1 MCAYRLKI
9 AMYECIYVN
18 YSSIIE
24 SFWNRRYNYNCSYR
38 EVFLLKIRL
47 NINDADY
54 EKIEKELHEH
64 GIETDDAADLI
75 LSKVNGFAEK
85 LIVKDKTTNERVV
98 LSCDDIVSF
107 ESYGHLIDV
116 RTKDNVYYVNERL
129 YRIFEQL
136 DKMKFLRISN
146 SVIVSKNQIK
156 KISPTLSMKFIL
168 TLSDNT
174 RVDVTRT
181 YYQSFK
187 ETIGI

>member
-1 MCAYRLKI
+1 M
-9 AMYECIYVN
+9 
-18 YSSIIE
+18 
-24 SFWNRRYNYNCSYR
+24 
-38 EVFLLKIRL
+38 KIRL

-75 LSKVNGFAEK
+75 LSKLNGFTEK
-85 LIVKDKTTNERVV
+85 LIVKDKATNERVV
-98 LSCDDIVSF
+98 LSCDVIVSL
-107 ESYGHLIDV
+107 ESYGHLVDV
-116 RTKDNVYYVNERL
+116 RTKDNIYYVNERL

-168 TLSDNT
+168 TLSDNS

-181 YYQSFK
+181 YYHSFK

>member
-1 MCAYRLKI
+1 M
-9 AMYECIYVN
+9 
-18 YSSIIE
+18 
-24 SFWNRRYNYNCSYR
+24 
-38 EVFLLKIRL
+38 KIRL
-47 NINDADY
+47 NINDTDY
-54 EKIEKELHEH
+54 EYIEKELHEH
-64 GIETDDAADLI
+64 GIETDDAADLV
-75 LSKVNGFAEK
+75 LCKVNGFAEK
-85 LIVKDKTTNERVV
+85 LIVKDKKTNQRVI
-98 LSCDDIVSF
+98 LSCDDIVSI

-116 RTKDNVYYVNERL
+116 RTKDNVYSANERL

-168 TLSDNT
+168 TLSDNS

>member
-1 MCAYRLKI
+1 MYAYGLKI

-24 SFWNRRYNYNCSYR
+24 SFYNRRYNYNCSYR

-47 NINDADY
+47 NINDTDY
-54 EKIEKELHEH
+54 EKIEKELLEH

-85 LIVKDKTTNERVV
+85 LIVKDKATNERVV
-98 LSCDDIVSF
+98 LSCDDIISL

-116 RTKDNVYYVNERL
+116 RTKENIYYVNERL

-146 SVIVSKNQIK
+146 SVIISKNQIK

-168 TLSDNT
+168 TLSDNS

-187 ETIGI
+187 ESIGI

>member
-1 MCAYRLKI
+1 MYEIRFRY
-9 AMYECIYVN
+9 AMYEYIYVK
-18 YSSIIE
+18 YSKTVEYLIY
-24 SFWNRRYNYNCSYR
+24 RMYNYNCSYR

-64 GIETDDAADLI
+64 GIETDDAADLV

-85 LIVKDKTTNERVV
+85 LIVKDKTTNERII

-116 RTKDNVYYVNERL
+116 RTKDNIYYVNERL

-146 SVIVSKNQIK
+146 SVIISKNQIK

-168 TLSDNT
+168 TLSDNS

>member
-1 MCAYRLKI
+1 M
-9 AMYECIYVN
+9 
-18 YSSIIE
+18 
-24 SFWNRRYNYNCSYR
+24 
-38 EVFLLKIRL
+38 KIRL

-64 GIETDDAADLI
+64 GIETDDTADLV

-85 LIVKDKTTNERVV
+85 LIVKDKITNERVI
-98 LSCDDIVSF
+98 LSCDDIVSL
-107 ESYGHLIDV
+107 EAYGHLIDV

-168 TLSDNT
+168 TLSDNS

>member
-1 MCAYRLKI
+1 
-9 AMYECIYVN
+9 MYACIYVK
-18 YSSIIE
+18 YSKTVEYFI
-24 SFWNRRYNYNCSYR
+24 FRRYNYTCSYR

-75 LSKVNGFAEK
+75 LSKLNGFTEK
-85 LIVKDKTTNERVV
+85 LIVKDKATNERVV
-98 LSCDDIVSF
+98 LSCDVIISL
-107 ESYGHLIDV
+107 ESYGHLVDV
-116 RTKDNVYYVNERL
+116 RTKDNIYYVNERL

-168 TLSDNT
+168 TLSDNS

-181 YYQSFK
+181 YYHSFK

>member
-54 EKIEKELHEH
+54 GKIEKELHEH
-64 GIETDDAADLI
+64 GIETNDAADLV

-85 LIVKDKTTNERVV
+85 LIVKDKATNERVV
-98 LSCDDIVSF
+98 LSCDEIVSL
-107 ESYGHLIDV
+107 EAYGHLIDV
-116 RTKDNVYYVNERL
+116 RTKDNIYYVNERL

-168 TLSDNT
+168 TLSDNS

-181 YYQSFK
+181 YYHSFK